1 LGALD
6 DHNATCPF
14 CGKAELRASI
24 EERYRHVPLQA
35 DGYSTIDGEQTDSEI
50 HQIVCN
56 NCNKEVSVWHYTGHG
71 PGGDPCD
78 CVEHA
83 AALEQKQRAA
93 LFEMEV
99 ADALE
104 QGREAAG
111 V

>member
-6 DHNATCPF
+6 DHNAKCPF

-56 NCNKEVSVWHYTGHG
+56 NCNKEVSVWHYTDHVA
-71 PGGDPCD
+71 GGDSCD
-78 CVEHA
+78 CAEWERL
-83 AALEQKQRAA
+83 LEQKRQAA
-93 LFEMEV
+93 AENMES
-99 ADALE
+99 AMM
-104 QGREAAG
+104 AAE
-111 V
+111 